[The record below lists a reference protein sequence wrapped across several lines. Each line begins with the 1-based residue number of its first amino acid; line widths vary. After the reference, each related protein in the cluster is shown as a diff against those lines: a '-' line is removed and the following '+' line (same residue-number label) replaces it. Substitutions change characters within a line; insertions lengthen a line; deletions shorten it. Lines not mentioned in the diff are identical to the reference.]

1 MRTENILFCFL
12 FFNTLM
18 SSDGKGNGVVGG
30 GAINEKK
37 RYLKLPQTVNDKEF
51 GSNFDPDEFPSHLL
65 HAMFGLDRYPNY
77 ISRWGSNLEDAEK
90 LEHALE
96 QQLAKVRS
104 QKKLLLDRNQA
115 MKNLIEAAKL
125 SQSDDDDIDWD
136 VLKTPDSWEEIMD
149 EVLAPEAVS
158 AIFNSK
164 QFKSSARV
172 QLPSVQQVI
181 DGQVN
186 VQLDIAQLQ
195 DWLSEECFDVYSFP
209 LLSQTFCERFK
220 KAAKAIIKLSQTHT
234 KENEN
239 GILKGLGRRPLDLD
253 SIGASWVNDLLLHL
267 IIQPLSKELF
277 QKTEKFNHLDWR
289 QGYLAG
295 YSSEPSEKKI
305 AQRHRLV
312 PHTDDSEVTLNVGMG
327 DDFMGG
333 DLSFWNIRGTN
344 EEGTHAGDFHPII
357 GTALIHAGRHLHE
370 VKEVTRGDRYA
381 FIIWAR
387 SWGSIRATTCPCCWM
402 NRRHQEGSMTSN
414 ENKGVKHRCI
424 SGQ

>member
-1 MRTENILFCFL
+1 VPL
-12 FFNTLM
+12 
-18 SSDGKGNGVVGG
+18 
-30 GAINEKK
+30 
-37 RYLKLPQTVNDKEF
+37 
-51 GSNFDPDEFPSHLL
+51 
-65 HAMFGLDRYPNY
+65 
-77 ISRWGSNLEDAEK
+77 
-90 LEHALE
+90 
-96 QQLAKVRS
+96 
-104 QKKLLLDRNQA
+104 
-115 MKNLIEAAKL
+115 
-125 SQSDDDDIDWD
+125 
-136 VLKTPDSWEEIMD
+136 
-149 EVLAPEAVS
+149 
-158 AIFNSK
+158 
-164 QFKSSARV
+164 
-172 QLPSVQQVI
+172 VQQVI

-186 VQLDIAQLQ
+186 VQLDTAQLQ

-220 KAAKAIIKLSQTHT
+220 KAAKAIIKLSQT
-234 KENEN
+234 KEHEN
-239 GILKGLGRRPLDLD
+239 DDSNSILKGLGRRPLDLD

-277 QKTEKFNHLDWR
+277 QKTEQFNHLDWR

-327 DDFMGG
+327 DDFRGG
-333 DLSFWNIRGTN
+333 DLSFWNLRGTN
-344 EEGTHAGDFHPII
+344 EEGNHAGDFHPII

-402 NRRHQEGSMTSN
+402 NRRQQGGNMASN
-414 ENKGVKHRCI
+414 NNKGVKHRCI
-424 SGQ
+424 SGQKWN